1 MKRLIISLAAAIL
14 SLPVTA
20 DEGMWLL
27 PLLKGQKFPEMQA
40 LGLKLQDYDI
50 YSPDSASLKD
60 AVVIFGG
67 GCTGEIVSP
76 EGLLLTNHH
85 CGYGCIQRH
94 STLEH
99 DYLTDGFW
107 AMSRDQELPN
117 PGMTVTFI
125 DKIEDVTDYVKK
137 ELEKDTDPNSM
148 NFLSPK
154 FLNGLAKAKAGEK
167 FLQDNPGTEV
177 EIKAFYGGNQ
187 YFMFTKKIYSDV
199 RLVGAPPSSIGKFGA
214 DTDNWM
220 WPRHTGDFSI
230 FRIYAGKDNRPAEYS
245 EENVPYKAEEFLKV
259 SLDGYKADDFT
270 MIMGFPGSTER
281 YMTSYEI
288 DEMFQVSGPQRIDI
302 RGARQDILKEDMA
315 ASDKV
320 RIQYASKYAN
330 SSNYWKNTIG
340 MLRGLKKLDV
350 KALKEAQEAE
360 FQAWAEQ
367 NTLPEEGFVDALGMI
382 REAVNDN
389 MAYTGPLQ
397 YLSEAMVRSV
407 EIMTPALVANR
418 MLTAEEVSDEA
429 KAQAKEYY
437 ANFYKDYNLPTDRK
451 VARKM
456 LSMVKENVKD
466 LPTVFAEVIDAQ
478 FGGDID
484 AYVDYLYDNSVF
496 TDEAK
501 ASAATPEQIK
511 NDPAVVLA
519 TSVLNKMK
527 ELREKAVPNLQKYAD
542 GHRLY
547 VAGLMR
553 MQPDKAWYSDANFTI
568 RLTYGQVLPYE
579 PADGV
584 VYDYYTTLKGV
595 MEKED
600 SSNPEFV
607 VPAKLKELY
616 EAKDFGPY
624 ANCKGELPVAFLANC
639 DITGGNSGSPMMN
652 SRGELIGL
660 AFDGN
665 WEAMSGDIAFEP
677 DVQRTIGVDV
687 RYVLFVI
694 DKFAGADWLLDEMT
708 LVKSDCTKAC
718 DQKDVKKK
726 ETKASKKNAKKADKK
741 RK

>member
-1 MKRLIISLAAAIL
+1 MKKLILCLAAAVV
-14 SLPVTA
+14 SLTAAA

-27 PLLKGQKFPEMQA
+27 PYLQKMNIGDMKAKGCQLTAE
-40 LGLKLQDYDI
+40 DI
-50 YSPDSASLKD
+50 YSVNHGSLKD
-60 AVVIFGG
+60 AIVIFGN
-67 GCTGEIVSP
+67 GCTGEVVSP
-76 EGLLLTNHH
+76 EGLVFTNHH
-85 CGYGCIQRH
+85 CGYGSIQAL
-94 STLEH
+94 SSVEH
-99 DYLTDGFW
+99 DYLKDGFW
-107 AMSRDQELPN
+107 AMSNEEELPAPGLTVTFIRRIIDVTPEVLGNIPSIAKGEERSEMEDKNIEALYEKLRAEN
-117 PGMTVTFI
+117 PGMTINIQPF
-125 DKIEDVTDYVKK
+125 
-137 ELEKDTDPNSM
+137 
-148 NFLSPK
+148 F
-154 FLNGLAKAKAGEK
+154 
-167 FLQDNPGTEV
+167 
-177 EIKAFYGGNQ
+177 GGNQ
-187 YFMFTKKIYSDV
+187 YFAFVMEVYRDI
-199 RLVGAPPSSIGKFGA
+199 RLVGTPPTSIGKFGGE
-214 DTDNWM
+214 TDNWM
-220 WPRHTGDFSI
+220 WPRHSGDFSI

-501 ASAATPEQIK
+501 ASAATSEQIK

>member
-1 MKRLIISLAAAIL
+1 MKKLILCLAAAVV
-14 SLPVTA
+14 SLTAAA

-27 PLLKGQKFPEMQA
+27 PYLQKMNIGDMKAKGCQLTAE
-40 LGLKLQDYDI
+40 DI
-50 YSPDSASLKD
+50 YSVNHGSLKD
-60 AVVIFGG
+60 AIVIFGN
-67 GCTGEIVSP
+67 GCTGEVVSP
-76 EGLLLTNHH
+76 EGLVFTNHH
-85 CGYGCIQRH
+85 CGYGSIQAL
-94 STLEH
+94 SSVEH
-99 DYLTDGFW
+99 DYLKDGFW
-107 AMSRDQELPN
+107 AMSNEEELPAPGLTVTFIRRIIDVTPEGLGNIPSIAKGEERSEMEDKNIEALYEKLRAEN
-117 PGMTVTFI
+117 PGMTINIQPF
-125 DKIEDVTDYVKK
+125 
-137 ELEKDTDPNSM
+137 
-148 NFLSPK
+148 F
-154 FLNGLAKAKAGEK
+154 
-167 FLQDNPGTEV
+167 
-177 EIKAFYGGNQ
+177 GGNQ
-187 YFMFTKKIYSDV
+187 YFAFVMEVYRDI
-199 RLVGAPPSSIGKFGA
+199 RLVGTPPTSIGKFGGE
-214 DTDNWM
+214 TDNWM

-389 MAYTGPLQ
+389 MAYTGPRQ

-501 ASAATPEQIK
+501 ASAATSEQIK

>member
-1 MKRLIISLAAAIL
+1 
-14 SLPVTA
+14 
-20 DEGMWLL
+20 
-27 PLLKGQKFPEMQA
+27 
-40 LGLKLQDYDI
+40 
-50 YSPDSASLKD
+50 
-60 AVVIFGG
+60 
-67 GCTGEIVSP
+67 
-76 EGLLLTNHH
+76 
-85 CGYGCIQRH
+85 
-94 STLEH
+94 
-99 DYLTDGFW
+99 
-107 AMSRDQELPN
+107 
-117 PGMTVTFI
+117 
-125 DKIEDVTDYVKK
+125 
-137 ELEKDTDPNSM
+137 
-148 NFLSPK
+148 
-154 FLNGLAKAKAGEK
+154 
-167 FLQDNPGTEV
+167 
-177 EIKAFYGGNQ
+177 
-187 YFMFTKKIYSDV
+187 
-199 RLVGAPPSSIGKFGA
+199 
-214 DTDNWM
+214 
-220 WPRHTGDFSI
+220 
-230 FRIYAGKDNRPAEYS
+230 
-245 EENVPYKAEEFLKV
+245 
-259 SLDGYKADDFT
+259 
-270 MIMGFPGSTER
+270 
-281 YMTSYEI
+281 
-288 DEMFQVSGPQRIDI
+288 
-302 RGARQDILKEDMA
+302 
-315 ASDKV
+315 
-320 RIQYASKYAN
+320 
-330 SSNYWKNTIG
+330 

-501 ASAATPEQIK
+501 ASAATSEQIK

-694 DKFAGADWLLDEMT
+694 VKFAGADWLLDEMT

>member
-1 MKRLIISLAAAIL
+1 MKRIFSTLCLALL
-14 SLPVTA
+14 SLTALA
-20 DEGMWLL
+20 DEGMWLPSL
-27 PLLKGQKFPEMQA
+27 ISSRIDDMRAKGFQLTAE
-40 LGLKLQDYDI
+40 DI
-50 YSPDSASLKD
+50 YSINKASLKD
-60 AVVIFGG
+60 AVMLFDD
-67 GCTGEIVSP
+67 GCTAELISP
-76 EGLLLTNHH
+76 EGLLITNHH
-85 CGYGCIQRH
+85 CGYGAIQRL
-94 STLEH
+94 SSVEH

-107 AMSRDQELPN
+107 AQSREEELPN
-117 PGMTVTFI
+117 ENLNVKFLKRM
-125 DKIEDVTDYVKK
+125 EDIT
-137 ELEKDTDPNSM
+137 ERLAAGESREEILEKARE
-148 NFLSPK
+148 
-154 FLNGLAKAKAGEK
+154 NGRYKASIE
-167 FLQDNPGTEV
+167 QM
-177 EIKAFYGGNQ
+177 YYGNQ
-187 YFMFTKKIYSDV
+187 QFLFVYEQFDDV
-199 RLVGAPPSSIGKFGA
+199 RLVGTPPSSIGKFGG

-501 ASAATPEQIK
+501 ASAATSEQIK

>member
-1 MKRLIISLAAAIL
+1 MKKLILCLAAAVV
-14 SLPVTA
+14 SLTAAA

-27 PLLKGQKFPEMQA
+27 PYLQKMNIGDMKAKGCQLTAE
-40 LGLKLQDYDI
+40 DI
-50 YSPDSASLKD
+50 YSVNHGSLKD
-60 AVVIFGG
+60 AIVIFGN
-67 GCTGEIVSP
+67 GCTGEVVSP
-76 EGLLLTNHH
+76 EGLVFTNHH
-85 CGYGCIQRH
+85 CGYGSIQAL
-94 STLEH
+94 SSVEH
-99 DYLTDGFW
+99 DYLKDGFW
-107 AMSRDQELPN
+107 AMSNEEELPAPGLTVTFIRRIIDVTPEVLGNIPSIAKGEERSEMEDKNIEALYEKLRAEN
-117 PGMTVTFI
+117 PGMTINIQPF
-125 DKIEDVTDYVKK
+125 
-137 ELEKDTDPNSM
+137 
-148 NFLSPK
+148 F
-154 FLNGLAKAKAGEK
+154 
-167 FLQDNPGTEV
+167 
-177 EIKAFYGGNQ
+177 GGNQ
-187 YFMFTKKIYSDV
+187 YFAFVMEVYRDI
-199 RLVGAPPSSIGKFGA
+199 RLVGTPPTSIGKFGGE
-214 DTDNWM
+214 TDNWM

-501 ASAATPEQIK
+501 ASAATSEQIK

-527 ELREKAVPNLQKYAD
+527 ELREKETADEIDRIAKTIEETLNAETNSRVYISSGTIVSDLKDVSRSYKEAKMALEVGKIFETDKYIVNYEKLGIGRLIYQLPLPLCRMFIKEVLHGLTMDDFDDETLATVNKFFENNLNVSETSRQLYIHRNTLVYRLDKLQKMT
-542 GHRLY
+542 
-547 VAGLMR
+547 GLDLRNFDDAIIFKITLMVSKY
-553 MQPDKAWYSDANFTI
+553 MIYMDKMAY
-568 RLTYGQVLPYE
+568 
-579 PADGV
+579 
-584 VYDYYTTLKGV
+584 
-595 MEKED
+595 
-600 SSNPEFV
+600 
-607 VPAKLKELY
+607 
-616 EAKDFGPY
+616 
-624 ANCKGELPVAFLANC
+624 
-639 DITGGNSGSPMMN
+639 
-652 SRGELIGL
+652 
-660 AFDGN
+660 
-665 WEAMSGDIAFEP
+665 
-677 DVQRTIGVDV
+677 
-687 RYVLFVI
+687 
-694 DKFAGADWLLDEMT
+694 
-708 LVKSDCTKAC
+708 
-718 DQKDVKKK
+718 
-726 ETKASKKNAKKADKK
+726 
-741 RK
+741 